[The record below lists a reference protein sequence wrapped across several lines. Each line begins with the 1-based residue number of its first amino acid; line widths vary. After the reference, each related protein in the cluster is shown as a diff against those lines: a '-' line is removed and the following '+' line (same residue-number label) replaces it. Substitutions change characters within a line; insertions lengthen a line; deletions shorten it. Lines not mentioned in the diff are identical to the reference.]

1 MKIGEF
7 AKVCNTK
14 ISVLRHY
21 DKQNLLRPIYIDK
34 FTGYRYYSQEQ
45 ISIFFRITALKEA
58 GFTLAE
64 KAKHQTISGKLNSWK
79 SATALVYMVMK
90 RFPVTINRYGPKITS
105 CVSEITV
112 PVNMKSAP

>member
-58 GFTLAE
+58 GFTSIAVYGDRKFTGPAE
-64 KAKHQTISGKLNSWK
+64 GEQRIYLKARKGKIK
-79 SATALVYMVMK
+79 
-90 RFPVTINRYGPKITS
+90 
-105 CVSEITV
+105 
-112 PVNMKSAP
+112 